1 MDAEALPLAEAEGC
15 ALAVGG
21 WALADAA
28 ALGSAVG
35 SVPESADGSVLVLTD
50 DANGKLLRLTPGASA
65 SP

>member
-1 MDAEALPLAEAEGC
+1 MDAEALPLAEADAEGC

-35 SVPESADGSVLVLTD
+35 SVPESADGSVL
-50 DANGKLLRLTPGASA
+50 DACH
-65 SP
+65 